1 MNQKAKKILFLTALA
16 AGTIH
21 IINRLQYAASTGKN
35 VLAFSDNQYYEWR
48 FGKIRYIKKG
58 TGTPLLLLHNLT
70 VGSSCYE
77 FSKILNQLA
86 KDHEVYA
93 IDFLGFGLSD
103 KPDIT
108 FTNYLYVQM
117 VTDFIKNV
125 IGKKTDITASG
136 DAFAVAV
143 MVCHNDSET
152 VRKLIGINPQSLFQL
167 NQIPSRQT
175 KILKLLLDTPVLGT
189 FLYNMQTGRTAFQ
202 KLFEES
208 YFYNPY
214 KIEEKDILS
223 YMEASHTTDYHSKH
237 SYASY
242 VGRYTNINIL
252 HALKEINNSIYL
264 ISGKE
269 KADIDTIIENY
280 VYYNGAIETTFIE
293 KTKQLP
299 HLERPEETL
308 SAIQLFLNS

>member
-1 MNQKAKKILFLTALA
+1 
-16 AGTIH
+16 
-21 IINRLQYAASTGKN
+21 
-35 VLAFSDNQYYEWR
+35 
-48 FGKIRYIKKG
+48 
-58 TGTPLLLLHNLT
+58 
-70 VGSSCYE
+70 
-77 FSKILNQLA
+77 
-86 KDHEVYA
+86 
-93 IDFLGFGLSD
+93 
-103 KPDIT
+103 
-108 FTNYLYVQM
+108 M